1 MENITLHAHYD
12 GSQILLDEP
21 YELQPDTRL
30 LITVIPSDAADNSAW
45 ENFSRQ
51 GLAAAYSPAEPEYAL
66 SMVKEPKNP
75 SYVRG

>member
-12 GSQILLDEP
+12 GSKILLDEP

-30 LITVIPSDAADNSAW
+30 LITVIPPDAADNSAW
-45 ENFSRQ
+45 EHFSRQ

-66 SMVKEPKNP
+66 SMIKDANP
-75 SYVRG
+75 SYERG

>member
-30 LITVIPSDAADNSAW
+30 LITVIPPDAADNSAW

-51 GLAAAYSPAEPEYAL
+51 GLAAAYGPAEPEYAL
-66 SMVKEPKNP
+66 SMVKDANP
-75 SYVRG
+75 SYERG

>member
-12 GSQILLDEP
+12 GSQIQLDEP
-21 YELQPDTRL
+21 YELKPDTRL
-30 LITVIPSDAADNSAW
+30 LITIISPAADNSAW

-66 SMVKEPKNP
+66 SMVKEPNP
-75 SYVRG
+75 SYERG

>member
-12 GSQILLDEP
+12 GSQIQLDEP
-21 YELQPDTRL
+21 YELQPDARL
-30 LITVIPSDAADNSAW
+30 LITVIPPDAADNSAW

-66 SMVKEPKNP
+66 SMVKDANP
-75 SYVRG
+75 SYERG

>member
-12 GSQILLDEP
+12 GSKLLLDEP

-30 LITVIPSDAADNSAW
+30 LITVIPPDTADNSAW
-45 ENFSRQ
+45 EHFSRQ

-66 SMVKEPKNP
+66 SMVKESNP
-75 SYVRG
+75 SYERG